1 VEGFISHCSHVTKRD
16 KSEGLKLK
24 KKIIVTRVLRI
35 VNQRIRDSHVPTS
48 KTKVHKTHVYE
59 QIYLK
64 NVSEANE
71 KNVPILSDVPEGIKM
86 RKMLS

>member
-1 VEGFISHCSHVTKRD
+1 
-16 KSEGLKLK
+16 
-24 KKIIVTRVLRI
+24 
-35 VNQRIRDSHVPTS
+35 VPTS